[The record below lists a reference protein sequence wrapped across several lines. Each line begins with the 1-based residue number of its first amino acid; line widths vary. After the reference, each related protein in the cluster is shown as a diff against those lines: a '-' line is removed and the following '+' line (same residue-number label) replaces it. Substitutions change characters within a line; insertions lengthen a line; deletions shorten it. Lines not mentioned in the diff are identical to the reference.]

1 MDLKKND
8 EKQPLQQI
16 KLGNK
21 YLLKERLG
29 GGSFGQI
36 FRAVNLDNEAN
47 VAAKLEKRSPNATL
61 VREAK
66 VISDMRGQTGFPSL
80 YDYGKEDS
88 YNFIIV
94 SLLGWNLEKLFK
106 ACHHRFSLKTVL
118 MIADQILTRIE
129 VLHSK
134 NYIHR
139 DIKPENFCIGK
150 GSLSRTTFMIDFGL
164 AKNFKDVT
172 GKHISFRENKGLIG
186 TARYAS
192 LNAHLG
198 REISRRDDLESIG
211 YMLIYF
217 LTGKLPWQDLQGHDK
232 NQKYQKIAELKMKI
246 PTSQLCQGLPPQFE
260 TYLNYVK
267 NLDFMEDPDY
277 KYLKKQFRILFV
289 ENGYD
294 FDYHY
299 DWLDTERT
307 RNSVDTFMT
316 PNPHSHQKDI
326 RAALPDLKAHKKES
340 SQLAQAKA
348 AGDLHAKK
356 KDSST
361 RDIPVNDDKN
371 PKIALIPT
379 KTLEKS
385 LDENLLQEDD
395 DKVAPLALPEKHTVM
410 TLSRISPTASP
421 SGKRK
426 TLVPD
431 SLAKNMSSSSMFS
444 SKNMNVGLNGPVM
457 EEEEIPSEIS
467 IDEIISVDKF
477 ERVKEF
483 VSKKRNTVF
492 KACGETFVSADNLE
506 LPAAGT
512 KAYNRGKTK
521 TFAHPYTSRHEKKSN
536 FAKESPREPI
546 TPMRDL
552 VVSRKETTDEGKK
565 LYCERS
571 INFKFIGNLNDSS
584 INERKETSYIGQFLP
599 KKNFLV

>member
-1 MDLKKND
+1 MELKPNTPE
-8 EKQPLQQI
+8 EKEKPAQI
-16 KLGNK
+16 KLNNK

-36 FRAVNLDNEAN
+36 FRAVNLDNEAY

-164 AKNFKDVT
+164 AKNYKDST

-217 LTGKLPWQDLQGHDK
+217 LTGKLPWQDLQGNDK

-294 FDYHY
+294 FDYNY

-307 RNSVDTFMT
+307 RNSIDTFMT
-316 PNPHSHQKDI
+316 PNPKNHEKDI
-326 RAALPDLKAHKKES
+326 RAALPDLKARKKES
-340 SQLAQAKA
+340 SQLIAQA
-348 AGDLHAKK
+348 DLNPKK
-356 KDSST
+356 KESST
-361 RDIPVNDDKN
+361 RDRPEAVALEDQS

-379 KTLEKS
+379 KTLPRSEEGEIDEVKMS
-385 LDENLLQEDD
+385 PLD
-395 DKVAPLALPEKHTVM
+395 KPTVM

-421 SGKRK
+421 TGKRK
-426 TLVPD
+426 TLIPD

-444 SKNMNVGLNGPVM
+444 SKHLAIGLNGRVT

-477 ERVKEF
+477 ERIKEF
-483 VSKKRNTVF
+483 TAKKRNTVHQGR
-492 KACGETFVSADNLE
+492 GEGFVSADNLE
-506 LPAAGT
+506 LPAVGS

-521 TFAHPYTSRHEKKSN
+521 TFAHPQTSRNERHEKKSG
-536 FAKESPREPI
+536 FARDSPREPI
-546 TPMRDL
+546 HGRDFPIY
-552 VVSRKETTDEGKK
+552 KQETTDD
-565 LYCERS
+565 
-571 INFKFIGNLNDSS
+571 GNLNDSLN
-584 INERKETSYIGQFLP
+584 NEGKANIIEQFVH
-599 KKNFLV
+599 KQNFLVRCKEC